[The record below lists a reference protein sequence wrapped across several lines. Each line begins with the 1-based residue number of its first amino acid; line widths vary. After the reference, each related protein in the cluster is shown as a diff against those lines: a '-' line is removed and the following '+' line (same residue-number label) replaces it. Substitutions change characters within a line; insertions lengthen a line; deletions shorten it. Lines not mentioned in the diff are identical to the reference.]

1 MRKFFAILFV
11 SIALVGCGSSNNGFV
26 ATPLTNSGN
35 PILPQAV
42 NDTYTTLGNAPVSF
56 PSSSGVL
63 RNDVLPS
70 GGIDTF
76 DAATT
81 QNGSVSLNS
90 DGSFTYTPRFGFTGT
105 DTFTYTLAN
114 GAGTST
120 ATVTIQV
127 PEAAYFVNNSG
138 SNGNGSLATPF
149 NNISSAMA
157 AANENDVIFL
167 FRGDGT
173 STGMDTA
180 VTLKNGQS
188 LVGEATG
195 LTSDGTIV
203 APGQRPNTSLQ
214 LTLADNNKISGLAFS
229 RAGTGDIITGDTFTG
244 LTAQD
249 NLFNTE
255 SSRAVNL
262 EDASGS
268 ISITKN
274 RFVALAGGADGV
286 RIYQAAGSLNA
297 NVTIESN
304 RFQTSNTPILGLVAN
319 PGTAGDLGVD
329 LQLAGG
335 TTTVTLSENVME
347 QVSGN
352 SQWQTFLNLLTEN
365 AAQGTVTLNKNLLSA
380 VNNDA
385 VVVNVGGTSTLRL
398 EASNNSGS
406 SIGSDAFR
414 LLQND
419 ASKMTC
425 ILTGNNFS
433 VQDQGINQTSSSSL
447 ETAIRLVNN
456 IFSSAGTSSANLESG
471 SSGTVCLDATG
482 NTLDKGLR
490 LVQTDTATFQVEQ
503 FNSLSTL
510 NNGANIIT
518 SGTITNVADGT
529 CQF

>member
-304 RFQTSNTPILGLVAN
+304 RFQT
-319 PGTAGDLGVD
+319 
-329 LQLAGG
+329 
-335 TTTVTLSENVME
+335 
-347 QVSGN
+347 
-352 SQWQTFLNLLTEN
+352 
-365 AAQGTVTLNKNLLSA
+365 
-380 VNNDA
+380 
-385 VVVNVGGTSTLRL
+385 
-398 EASNNSGS
+398 
-406 SIGSDAFR
+406 
-414 LLQND
+414 
-419 ASKMTC
+419 
-425 ILTGNNFS
+425 
-433 VQDQGINQTSSSSL
+433 
-447 ETAIRLVNN
+447 
-456 IFSSAGTSSANLESG
+456 
-471 SSGTVCLDATG
+471 
-482 NTLDKGLR
+482 
-490 LVQTDTATFQVEQ
+490 
-503 FNSLSTL
+503 
-510 NNGANIIT
+510 
-518 SGTITNVADGT
+518 
-529 CQF
+529 